1 MENNPHDLDDPQDEE
16 NGLFFLSSDGDSDD
30 DEPAMYGIRAPRCGA
45 TREWRFDSLRI
56 SHIMDMHE
64 MLQILEDIMS
74 YMLSLLPYTLGLVAY
89 LRRTG
94 AAIQGKILSVIEAMA
109 WLMCYAEMLIVRSM
123 LRRMDPTYTEKEVQ
137 SILNALDLDERGSV
151 QFEEFKRIFNLDKP
165 D

>member
-1 MENNPHDLDDPQDEE
+1 
-16 NGLFFLSSDGDSDD
+16 
-30 DEPAMYGIRAPRCGA
+30 
-45 TREWRFDSLRI
+45 
-56 SHIMDMHE
+56 
-64 MLQILEDIMS
+64 
-74 YMLSLLPYTLGLVAY
+74 VAY

-123 LRRMDPTYTEKEVQ
+123 LRCMDPTYTEKEVQ